1 MKSIGRFLFIRLIIS
16 FVTIFLIATVTF
28 MLMKSIPG
36 DPFQDEQGIPEE
48 CLQKMRQ
55 FYGLEDPLLVQYFRY
70 IQSIFLFDFGFSLKY
85 PAQHVN
91 TIIFESFPIS
101 ALLGFEAL
109 CLAIPLGLILGTLS
123 ALFVRRGI
131 DSLTRIFAVLA
142 LSIPSFVLA
151 ALLQYIFA
159 FRLSLFPI
167 ARIGTF
173 AHTVLPALTLS
184 LGPMAMISRL
194 LRASTLETL
203 SQQYIHTAFAKGLKK
218 SRILT
223 IHVLKNACLPVLSY
237 LGPVTTNVLVGSFI
251 VERVFAIPGL
261 GQWFVNGVLNRDY
274 PVIGALTI
282 FYSII
287 LIGVHTVIDLLN
299 TILDPRIMLHAR
311 R

>member
-1 MKSIGRFLFIRLIIS
+1 MKSLGRFLFIRLIIS
-16 FVTIFLIATVTF
+16 CITIFLIASCTF
-28 MLMKSIPG
+28 ALMKSIPG

-55 FYGLEDPLLVQYFRY
+55 FYGLEDPIGVQYLRY
-70 IQSIFLFDFGFSLKY
+70 IQSIFLFDFGYSLKY

-91 TIIFESFPIS
+91 TIISESFPIS
-101 ALLGFEAL
+101 CLLGIEALLF
-109 CLAIPLGLILGTLS
+109 AIPLGLILGTFS
-123 ALFVRRGI
+123 ALFVRRAF
-131 DSLTRIFAVLA
+131 DQTTRIFAVFA

-159 FRLSLFPI
+159 FQLSLFPI

-173 AHTVLPALTLS
+173 SHTVLPALTLS
-184 LGPMAMISRL
+184 LGPTAMICRL

-203 SQQYIHTAFAKGLKK
+203 SQGYIHTAFAKGLKK
-218 SRILT
+218 SRILFL
-223 IHVLKNACLPVLSY
+223 HVLKNASLPVLSY

-282 FYSII
+282 FYSIV

-299 TILDPRIMLHAR
+299 TLLDPRIRLHAER
-311 R
+311 